1 MENFRLKNRWM
12 YGGYII
18 LWWVLGG
25 LIFYCLL
32 NLITQSPK
40 EEADFLYPYSSYMLT
55 GILIGWM
62 HSRTYY
68 VVGKDILQ
76 IRTPYVLLKTLV
88 LHDIIQAVHYD
99 STRFNVRHGWYNV
112 CLTLQEGKKVYLY
125 AKDGEKLI
133 ELLLSLP
140 ECSAARH

>member
-1 MENFRLKNRWM
+1 M

-40 EEADFLYPYSSYMLT
+40 EEADFLYPYSSYMLS
-55 GILIGWM
+55 GILISWM

-68 VVGKDILQ
+68 VVGKA
-76 IRTPYVLLKTLV
+76 LV
-88 LHDIIQAVHYD
+88 LHDIVQAVHYD
-99 STRFNVRHGWYNV
+99 STQFNVRHGWYNV
-112 CLTLQEGKKVYLY
+112 CLTLQKGKKVYLY

-133 ELLLSLP
+133 ALLPSPP
-140 ECSAARH
+140 ECSTARH

>member
-1 MENFRLKNRWM
+1 M

-40 EEADFLYPYSSYMLT
+40 EEADFLYPYSSYMLS
-55 GILIGWM
+55 GILISWM

-88 LHDIIQAVHYD
+88 LHDIVQAVHYD
-99 STRFNVRHGWYNV
+99 STRFNAPWVVQRMPDPPERKEGLSV
-112 CLTLQEGKKVYLY
+112 CERWGKTHR
-125 AKDGEKLI
+125 A
-133 ELLLSLP
+133 STFT
-140 ECSAARH
+140 S